1 MGSII
6 ERSLIVNTISE
17 LFKFTGQNM
26 GVIEV
31 SASSVSSLPV
41 TISNAR
47 ILEKHVCVKAVLS
60 NPSAQTADWT
70 VTTSEGSAVISGTIS
85 GTTDITLYLALKTN

>member
-1 MGSII
+1 MDSII
-6 ERSLIVNTISE
+6 ERSDMNNLSE
-17 LFKFTGQNM
+17 LLNFTGKNM

-31 SASSVSSLPV
+31 SASSVSSLPT
-41 TISNAR
+41 TITSDR

-60 NPSAQTADWT
+60 NPSAQTSDWT
-70 VTTSEGSAVISGTIS
+70 VTTAAGSATISGTIS